1 MYQIN
6 YIITDAA
13 CFKEYKSLLSSG
25 EWKWV
30 FMGTDPFLKD
40 SIQKD
45 LSYEYNYSFAE
56 ELQKIC
62 CEKKQLFLDSLA
74 EYFHYQKTPFVH
86 ATNAAYKNP
95 LTSDLFLDFC
105 FFSLIS
111 KWVIEKKEKMIIFV
125 ENPLLVKTCLL
136 ALDDQNCEVRFRKR
150 YLFMNKTKSLFSSYL
165 RLIHKFLLSLIL
177 WIYNRVFCNHHY
189 TRMDIKLRQ
198 AQMLLFTWVEDRS
211 FQKDEFVD
219 PYIGKLKE
227 YYNEMGLTSLFLTL
241 PLLPFN
247 LLKKSYQ
254 SREVFPSINLL
265 SFRDLF
271 SVFTSTLSFK
281 WKKIQG
287 THSFSIFEPLFAS
300 EKKWDR
306 QDMFLALLH
315 YKACVRLF
323 SLQDLHFKHVI
334 YPFENQPWDKMMI
347 LAIKRSEKKC
357 TTIGYQHT
365 TIPSLMLNYF
375 LGKYETETQ
384 PQPDV
389 IVSNG
394 VHWRQVLE
402 ASGFS
407 SQIRNGGSLRYVSVC
422 GSNLRNESFTQYSEV
437 KEKNILVLLSYS
449 ILYSIDLIFFLLC
462 NNDKGKNFLIKPHPN
477 FPESIIRKYFPQL
490 PGNFTFI
497 QSTMSECTSMVSFAI
512 HTGTTAAVECM
523 MAGIKVI
530 KYLPERIDLDPLL
543 ELGFS
548 QYVVTDKDDLDFNKA
563 EMITSFDNSIIAEPF
578 DATTWRE
585 VLSND
590 E

>member
-45 LSYEYNYSFAE
+45 LSDEYNYSFAE

-74 EYFHYQKTPFVH
+74 EYFYYQETPFVH

-125 ENPLLVKTCLL
+125 ENPLLIKTCLL
-136 ALDDQNCEVRFRKR
+136 ALDDKNCEVRFRKR
-150 YLFMNKTKSLFSSYL
+150 YFFMSKTTSLFSSYF

-177 WIYNRVFCNHHY
+177 WVYNRVFCNHHY
-189 TRMDIKLRQ
+189 TQMDIKLRQ

-227 YYNEMGLTSLFLTL
+227 YYNEMGLNSLFLTL

-265 SFRDLF
+265 SFRDFF

-315 YKACVRLF
+315 YKACIRLF

-375 LGKYETETQ
+375 LGKNDTETQ
-384 PQPDV
+384 PQPDI

-394 VHWRQVLE
+394 KHWRQVLE
-402 ASGFS
+402 TSGFS
-407 SQIRNGGSLRYVSVC
+407 SQIRNGGSLRYVSVEDC
-422 GSNLRNESFTQYSEV
+422 VFHNEKFTLFSEV
-437 KEKNILVLLSYS
+437 RKKNILVLLSYS
-449 ILYSIDLIFFLLC
+449 ILYSIDLMFFLLR
-462 NNDKGKNFLIKPHPN
+462 NNDKDKNFLIKPHPN
-477 FPESIIRKYFPQL
+477 FPESTIRKSFPEL

-530 KYLPERIDLDPLL
+530 KYLPERVDLDPLL
-543 ELGFS
+543 ELGLKQS
-548 QYVVTDKDDLDFNKA
+548 MVTSARGLVLDETIREN
-563 EMITSFDNSIIAEPF
+563 IIDSSLIAEPF
-578 DATTWRE
+578 IRATWAE
-585 VLSND
+585 ILKNG
-590 E
+590 